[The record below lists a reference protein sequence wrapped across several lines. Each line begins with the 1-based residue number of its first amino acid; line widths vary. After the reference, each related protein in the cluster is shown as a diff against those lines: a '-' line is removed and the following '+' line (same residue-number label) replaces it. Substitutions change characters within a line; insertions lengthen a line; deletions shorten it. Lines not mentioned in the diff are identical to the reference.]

1 MVTCGMTTSTVDA
14 RIARIAARQAGRFS
28 RAQALAVGITD
39 SSVLRRL
46 RSGRWERVHPGVYA
60 LAGAPRTWI
69 GDVWAAVLA
78 TGPLATATHE
88 TALRLHGSEHVA
100 PLPVTLTIPH
110 GGHARIAGAV
120 VHQIDDLRPGD
131 VTSVEGLPVSGVP
144 RAVVEVAATVGP
156 RRLGRVLD
164 DLVFDR
170 RTTHAQVGAALARV
184 ARPGKPGIGAL
195 AAALEERSGS
205 SVPADSDLER
215 GLYAALVGA
224 GLPAPRCHASL
235 PGRGAIEGVVDAAY
249 ADCRLILEADGRRW
263 HTRVAAL
270 RRDHERD
277 AEAARAGWQ
286 TLRFVYEQ
294 IERHPDEV
302 AEVVADVRAVR
313 LPPLRSALVAT
324 GALAHAG
331 TAVATTVLPRQ

>member
-1 MVTCGMTTSTVDA
+1 MTTSAVDS

-39 SSVLRRL
+39 SSALRRL
-46 RSGRWERVHPGVYA
+46 RAGRWERVHPGVYA
-60 LAGAPRTWI
+60 LSGAPPSWI

-78 TGPLATATHE
+78 TGPLAAVTHE
-88 TALRLHGSEHVA
+88 TAIRLHGSEHVA
-100 PLPVTLTIPH
+100 RLPVTLTIPH
-110 GGHARIAGAV
+110 GGHARIAGAF
-120 VHQIDDLRPGD
+120 VHQIDDLGPGD
-131 VTSVEGLPVSGVP
+131 VTSVEGLPVSRVP

-156 RRLGRVLD
+156 RRLERVLD

-170 RTTHAQVGAALARV
+170 RTTYAQVGAALARV
-184 ARPGKPGIGAL
+184 ARPGKPGVGAL
-195 AAALEERSGS
+195 AAALDERSGS
-205 SVPADSDLER
+205 MPADSDLER
-215 GLYAALVGA
+215 SLYAALVGA
-224 GLPAPRCHASL
+224 GLPAPRCQAPL
-235 PGRGAIEGVVDAAY
+235 PGRGAIEGLVDAAY

-263 HTRVAAL
+263 HTPVAAL

-313 LPPLRSALVAT
+313 LRPARAAMVAT
-324 GALAHAG
+324 GTRPPG
-331 TAVATTVLPRQ
+331 WDRT

>member
-1 MVTCGMTTSTVDA
+1 MTSSTIDS
-14 RIARIAARQAGRFS
+14 RIARIAARQAGRLS

-39 SSVLRRL
+39 SSLLRRL
-46 RSGRWERVHPGVYA
+46 RAGRWERVHPGVYA
-60 LAGAPRTWI
+60 LSGAPPTWI

-78 TGPLATATHE
+78 TGPLCSVTHE
-88 TALRLHGSEHVA
+88 TAIRMHGSEHVA
-100 PLPVTLTIPH
+100 PLPVTLTIPQ
-110 GGHARIAGAV
+110 GGHARIAGTF
-120 VHQIDDLRPGD
+120 VHQIDDLRPDD
-131 VTSVEGLPVSGVP
+131 VTSVEGLPVSRVP
-144 RAVVEVAATVGP
+144 RAVVEVAATIGP
-156 RRLGRVLD
+156 RRLERVLD

-170 RTTHAQVGAALARV
+170 RTSYAQVAAALARV
-184 ARPGKPGIGAL
+184 ARPGKPGVRTL
-195 AAALEERSGS
+195 AAVLDERSGS
-205 SVPADSDLER
+205 IPADSDLER

-224 GLPAPRCHASL
+224 GLPEPRCQSAL
-235 PGRGAIEGVVDAAY
+235 PGRGSVEGVVDAAY

-286 TLRFVYEQ
+286 TLRFVHEQ

-313 LPPLRSALVAT
+313 LPSARAGLVAT
-324 GALAHAG
+324 AARPRSA
-331 TAVATTVLPRQ
+331 TDRDAVADLPRR